1 MVLSCVKKRE
11 QSINT
16 DFEDEKR
23 AAESKK
29 SKKKNGRKKE
39 QAKVQAMV
47 FLVNHTRCTWQV

>member
-1 MVLSCVKKRE
+1 MAVSKKRE

-16 DFEDEKR
+16 DFEDGKR
-23 AAESKK
+23 AAKSKK